1 MDNKPNLDLLTC
13 LYPKIISGT
22 EKVVLETS
30 AIKNPKL
37 ITEIADVFGNQA
49 IIVSIDLENDVRNG
63 IRIESGTVESDIN
76 SLEFTENLV
85 VLGTGEILLR
95 SVQRDGT
102 LIGRDI
108 NRISQVSSL
117 TTLPMIASG
126 GTASL
131 DDFH

>member
-1 MDNKPNLDLLTC
+1 M
-13 LYPKIISGT
+13 
-22 EKVVLETS
+22 VLETS